1 LSLRIPDSPK
11 TAAVCPIAIP
21 HIHRIFAIRAETPGD
36 GSPNAGMDW
45 KSWKV
50 RIPIGTAFCRI
61 AVSWTDCSTSSRDE
75 GRSSSLSNTG
85 AARTRWIRRA
95 PPPQA
100 LALPE
105 GNALVRRRLTSIA
118 IPCLNGMPP
127 SLQSIFRDRRTRL
140 RSRQHCVMQTNGRS
154 VRICV
159 THRTLPVNQNC
170 PNHEGSGPRAY
181 GKSILKTH
189 PLQGP
194 RSRLPTLPEAL
205 GYPPFRLHLSRS
217 SMMIADV
224 TPHSSGLN

>member
-1 LSLRIPDSPK
+1 MFVAYSQSEPK
-11 TAAVCPIAIP
+11 
-21 HIHRIFAIRAETPGD
+21 RRATGLLTPGWT
-36 GSPNAGMDW
+36 GRAGRYGYQSVRHFAASPFRG
-45 KSWKV
+45 
-50 RIPIGTAFCRI
+50 RI
-61 AVSWTDCSTSSRDE
+61 ARQ
-75 GRSSSLSNTG
+75 
-85 AARTRWIRRA
+85 ARVTKDDRLRCPTLGRRA
-95 PPPQA
+95 RDGLGA
-100 LALPE
+100 RRLLKRLRCRE
-105 GNALVRRRLTSIA
+105 GHALVRRCLTSIA

-170 PNHEGSGPRAY
+170 PNHEGSGPREY